1 MQKSILQVWFLT
13 LYVTMKNHITD
24 INQIS
29 PELLEKVKK
38 IKHVALDMDGTIYN
52 GTTLFPYTIS
62 FLNQLKRIGV
72 TYSFL
77 TNNPSK
83 SISDY
88 LKKLESLGIPATEE
102 EMYSSAVATIDY
114 LKNNYPEAKKLFI
127 LGTPSMIQQFE
138 KAGYI
143 STEDSAED
151 EPDAL
156 VVAFDMTLTY
166 SRLCRAAWWAKQGKT
181 YVATNPD
188 RVCPTDQPVVLVDC
202 ASIYSCIETA
212 TGRKPD
218 IVLGKPQKE
227 MLDGILTS
235 KNLKPE
241 EVAMVGDRIYTDMM
255 MAHNAGAF
263 GVLVLTGEATLED
276 AKAADPEL
284 DIILPSIEVLGNLIE
299 HARSK

>member
-1 MQKSILQVWFLT
+1 
-13 LYVTMKNHITD
+13 MKKPITD
-24 INQIS
+24 INQTS
-29 PELLEKVKK
+29 PELLNRIKK

-62 FLNQLKRIGV
+62 FLEQLKRLGIS
-72 TYSFL
+72 YSFL

-83 SISDY
+83 SIDDY
-88 LKKLESLGIPATEE
+88 LKKLKTLGISATGE

-114 LKNNYPEAKKLFI
+114 LKNNYPQAKKLFI

-143 STEDSAED
+143 STTDSAED

-166 SRLCRAAWWAKQGKT
+166 KRLCRAAWWAKQGKL

-188 RVCPTDQPVVLVDC
+188 RVCPTDEPVVLVDC

-227 MLDGILTS
+227 MLDGILII
-235 KNLKPE
+235 KNLAPE
-241 EVAMVGDRIYTDMM
+241 QVAMVGDRIYTDMM

-276 AKAADPEL
+276 AEVADPEL
-284 DIILPSIEVLGNLIE
+284 DIILPSIETLGNLIE
-299 HARSK
+299 YSHSK

>member
-1 MQKSILQVWFLT
+1 
-13 LYVTMKNHITD
+13 MKNHITD
-24 INQIS
+24 NSQIS
-29 PELLEKVKK
+29 PELLDKIKK

-52 GTTLFPYTIS
+52 GTTLFPFTIS
-62 FLNQLKRIGV
+62 FLNKLKELGIS
-72 TYSFL
+72 YSFL

-83 SISDY
+83 SIEDY
-88 LKKLESLGIPATEE
+88 LKKLENLGISATEE

-114 LKNNYPEAKKLFI
+114 LKNNYPEAKRLFI
-127 LGTPSMIQQFE
+127 LGTPSMIKQFE

-151 EPDAL
+151 IPDAL

-166 SRLCRAAWWAKQGKT
+166 ERLCRAAWWAKQNIL

-235 KNLKPE
+235 KKLKPE

-263 GVLVLTGEATLED
+263 GVLVLTGEATLDD
-276 AKAADPEL
+276 AKKANPEL
-284 DIILPSIEVLGNLIE
+284 DIILPSIETLGNLIE
-299 HARSK
+299 YSHLK

>member
-1 MQKSILQVWFLT
+1 
-13 LYVTMKNHITD
+13 MKNHITD
-24 INQIS
+24 NSQIS
-29 PELLEKVKK
+29 PELLDKIKK

-62 FLNQLKRIGV
+62 FLNKLKELGIS
-72 TYSFL
+72 YSFL

-83 SISDY
+83 SIEDY
-88 LKKLESLGIPATEE
+88 LKKLENLGISATEE

-114 LKNNYPEAKKLFI
+114 LKNNYPEAKRLFI
-127 LGTPSMIQQFE
+127 LGTPSMIKQFE

-151 EPDAL
+151 IPDAL

-166 SRLCRAAWWAKQGKT
+166 ERLCRAAWWAKQNIL

-235 KNLKPE
+235 KKLKPE

-263 GVLVLTGEATLED
+263 GVLVLTGEATLDD
-276 AKAADPEL
+276 AKKADPEL
-284 DIILPSIEVLGNLIE
+284 DIILPSIETLGNLIE
-299 HARSK
+299 YSHLK

>member
-1 MQKSILQVWFLT
+1 
-13 LYVTMKNHITD
+13 MKNHITD
-24 INQIS
+24 NSQIS
-29 PELLEKVKK
+29 PELLDKIKK

-52 GTTLFPYTIS
+52 GTTLFPFTIS
-62 FLNQLKRIGV
+62 FLNKLKKLGIS
-72 TYSFL
+72 YSFL

-83 SISDY
+83 SIEDY
-88 LKKLESLGIPATEE
+88 LKKLENLGISATEE

-114 LKNNYPEAKKLFI
+114 LKNNYPEAKRLFI
-127 LGTPSMIQQFE
+127 LGTPSMIKQFE

-151 EPDAL
+151 IPDAL

-166 SRLCRAAWWAKQGKT
+166 ERLCRAAWWAKQNIL

-188 RVCPTDQPVVLVDC
+188 RVCPTDQSVVLVDC

-235 KNLKPE
+235 KKLKPE

-263 GVLVLTGEATLED
+263 GVLVLTGEATLDD
-276 AKAADPEL
+276 AKKADPEL
-284 DIILPSIEVLGNLIE
+284 DIILPSIETLGNLIE
-299 HARSK
+299 YSHLK

>member
-1 MQKSILQVWFLT
+1 
-13 LYVTMKNHITD
+13 MKKPITD
-24 INQIS
+24 INQTS
-29 PELLEKVKK
+29 PELLNRIKK

-62 FLNQLKRIGV
+62 FLEQLKRLGIS
-72 TYSFL
+72 YSFL

-83 SISDY
+83 SIADY

-114 LKNNYPEAKKLFI
+114 LKNNYPQAKKLFI
-127 LGTPSMIQQFE
+127 LGTPSMIKQFE

-166 SRLCRAAWWAKQGKT
+166 KRLCRAAWWAKQGKL

-188 RVCPTDQPVVLVDC
+188 RVCPTDQPVILVDC

-227 MLDGILTS
+227 MLDGILFT
-235 KNLKPE
+235 KKLKPE
-241 EVAMVGDRIYTDMM
+241 QVAMVGDRIYTDMM

-276 AKAADPEL
+276 AEVADPEL
-284 DIILPSIEVLGNLIE
+284 DIILPSIETLGNLIE
-299 HARSK
+299 YSHSK

>member
-1 MQKSILQVWFLT
+1 
-13 LYVTMKNHITD
+13 MKKPITD
-24 INQIS
+24 ISQTS
-29 PELLEKVKK
+29 PELLNRIKK

-62 FLNQLKRIGV
+62 FLEQLKRLGIS
-72 TYSFL
+72 YSFL

-83 SISDY
+83 SIADY

-114 LKNNYPEAKKLFI
+114 LKNNYPQAKKLFI
-127 LGTPSMIQQFE
+127 LGTPSMIKQFE

-166 SRLCRAAWWAKQGKT
+166 KRLCRAAWWAKQGKL

-227 MLDGILTS
+227 MLDGILFT
-235 KNLKPE
+235 KKLKPE
-241 EVAMVGDRIYTDMM
+241 QVAMVGDRIYTDMM

-276 AKAADPEL
+276 AEVADPEL
-284 DIILPSIEVLGNLIE
+284 DIILPSIETLGNLIE
-299 HARSK
+299 YSHSK

>member
-1 MQKSILQVWFLT
+1 
-13 LYVTMKNHITD
+13 MKNHITD
-24 INQIS
+24 NSQIS
-29 PELLEKVKK
+29 PELLNKIKK

-52 GTTLFPYTIS
+52 GTTLFSFTIS
-62 FLNQLKRIGV
+62 FLNKLKELGIS
-72 TYSFL
+72 YSFL

-83 SISDY
+83 SIEDY
-88 LKKLESLGIPATEE
+88 LKKLENLGISATEE

-114 LKNNYPEAKKLFI
+114 LKNNYPEAKRLFI
-127 LGTPSMIQQFE
+127 LGTPSMIKQFE

-151 EPDAL
+151 IPDAL

-166 SRLCRAAWWAKQGKT
+166 ERLCRAAWWAKQNIL

-235 KNLKPE
+235 KKLKPE

-263 GVLVLTGEATLED
+263 GVLVLTGEATLDD
-276 AKAADPEL
+276 AKKADPEL
-284 DIILPSIEVLGNLIE
+284 DIILPSIETLGNLIE
-299 HARSK
+299 YSHLK

>member
-1 MQKSILQVWFLT
+1 
-13 LYVTMKNHITD
+13 MKNHITD

-29 PELLEKVKK
+29 PELLERVKK

-52 GTTLFPYTIS
+52 GSTLFPYTIS
-62 FLNQLKRIGV
+62 FLNQLKRLGV
-72 TYSFL
+72 SYSFL

-114 LKNNYPEAKKLFI
+114 LKNNHPEVKKLFM
-127 LGTPSMIQQFE
+127 LGTPSMIEQFE
-138 KAGYI
+138 HAGYI
-143 STEDSAED
+143 SAEDSADD

-166 SRLCRAAWWAKQGKT
+166 SRLCRAAWWAKQGKL

-227 MLDGILTS
+227 MLDGILAS

-276 AKAADPEL
+276 AKVADPEL

-299 HARSK
+299 YSQQK